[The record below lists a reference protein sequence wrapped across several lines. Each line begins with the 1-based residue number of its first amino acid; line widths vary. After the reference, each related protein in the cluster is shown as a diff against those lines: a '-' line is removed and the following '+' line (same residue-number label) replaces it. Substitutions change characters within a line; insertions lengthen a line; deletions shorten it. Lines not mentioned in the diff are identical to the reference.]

1 MIPQEK
7 IGLIAGEGQLPV
19 MVAKAARKRGLS
31 VVTVALSRSSRDAL
45 SPYSDSLC
53 HLGIG
58 QTGKI
63 IQALK
68 NEGIKDLIIIGR
80 IDKKVIFDKLRL
92 DMRALRF
99 LKANINKSDN
109 TIMANV
115 VKAFREEGIEILD
128 QRVFLKEL
136 FPEKG
141 VLTKR
146 EPTEEEWK
154 NIRYGFFLAKEI
166 ARLDIGETV
175 VVKDEA
181 VVAVEAIEG
190 TDEAIRRGCRLAK
203 RNAVVVKVSRKKE
216 DSRLDVPAVG
226 KKTIETMIESKASA
240 LALEYGKVFII
251 DLEEALVL
259 ADKAGISIVV
269 IDNT

>member
-1 MIPQEK
+1 MTSQGK

-19 MVAKAARKRGLS
+19 MVAKAARKKGFS

-45 SPYSDSLC
+45 SSYSDSIC

-58 QTGKI
+58 QTSKI
-63 IQALK
+63 LLALK
-68 NEGIKDLIIIGR
+68 NEGVKELVIIGR
-80 IDKKVIFDKLRL
+80 IDKKVIFDRLRW

-115 VKAFREEGIEILD
+115 VKAFREEGLEIMD
-128 QRVFLKEL
+128 QRVFLKDL

-154 NIRYGFFLAKEI
+154 NIRYGFSLAREI

-190 TDEAIRRGCRLAK
+190 TDEAIKRGCKLAK
-203 RNAVVVKVSRKKE
+203 KNAVIVKVSRKKE

-226 KKTIETMIESKASA
+226 KKTIQTMVESKASA
-240 LALEYGKVFII
+240 LALEHEKIFII
-251 DLEEALVL
+251 DLEEVL
-259 ADKAGISIVV
+259 AMADKAGISIVV
-269 IDNT
+269 I